1 MNGKRVKLK
10 LSGAKFCKRKLAL
23 NNNTFVIKTK

>member
-1 MNGKRVKLK
+1 MSGKRIQ
-10 LSGAKFCKRKLAL
+10 LSGAEFHKRKFAL

>member
-1 MNGKRVKLK
+1 MSGKRIK
-10 LSGAKFCKRKLAL
+10 LSGAEFRKRKLLAF